1 MDGCSR
7 PVYSDR
13 RIALDLPNILIICSD
28 EHARKFSGCYGHP
41 VAHTPTLDRLSQ
53 TGTTFDSAYTPSPI
67 CVPARACLATG
78 LQVHETRCW
87 SSAEPYSGHPESWM
101 HRMRDL
107 GYTVLSF
114 GKLHFR
120 SNQDDNGFTEEFLP
134 MHATN
139 DGLGW
144 PQGLL
149 RDPLPPFFETSEL
162 AHQTGPGESDYTQYD
177 REIASAACQWI
188 EKSSSQTANNPWILF
203 VSFVSP
209 HYPLTAPAEFYE
221 IYDGYTPDD
230 DVMPAS
236 AGSINHPVL
245 KEIRKFW
252 DYDDYFDDALRVEA
266 QRCYFGLVSFL
277 DENIRRVLESVEIA
291 GSLNDTITL
300 YTSDHGEMLGHLGF
314 WTKSVMYENSVGI
327 PLIACGPGFD
337 RVRCKTPVSLT
348 DIAATVEHAAGIESA
363 GSESLRSQAL
373 QVISRQHSRSR
384 VILSQYHDGGTP
396 ESFFMIRYRQWKYVY
411 YAGGHRPQLFNLD
424 EDPMELIDLVAEDQF
439 QTDRQQLLQRLLQ
452 FLDPED
458 VARQCEIDQK
468 ARIDELGGRQAVL
481 AMSSFN
487 HTPVH

>member
-1 MDGCSR
+1 MCIR
-7 PVYSDR
+7 
-13 RIALDLPNILIICSD
+13 
-28 EHARKFSGCYGHP
+28 
-41 VAHTPTLDRLSQ
+41 
-53 TGTTFDSAYTPSPI
+53 DS
-67 CVPARACLATG
+67 
-78 LQVHETRCW
+78 
-87 SSAEPYSGHPESWM
+87 
-101 HRMRDL
+101 
-107 GYTVLSF
+107 
-114 GKLHFR
+114 
-120 SNQDDNGFTEEFLP
+120 
-134 MHATN
+134 
-139 DGLGW
+139 
-144 PQGLL
+144 
-149 RDPLPPFFETSEL
+149 
-162 AHQTGPGESDYTQYD
+162 
-177 REIASAACQWI
+177 
-188 EKSSSQTANNPWILF
+188 
-203 VSFVSP
+203 
-209 HYPLTAPAEFYE
+209 
-221 IYDGYTPDD
+221 
-230 DVMPAS
+230 
-236 AGSINHPVL
+236 
-245 KEIRKFW
+245 
-252 DYDDYFDDALRVEA
+252 
-266 QRCYFGLVSFL
+266 SFL
-277 DENIRRVLESVEIA
+277 DENIRQVLESVEIA

-373 QVISRQHSRSR
+373 QVIGRQHSRSR

-424 EDPMELIDLVAEDQF
+424 EDPMELIDLVAEDRF

>member
-1 MDGCSR
+1 
-7 PVYSDR
+7 
-13 RIALDLPNILIICSD
+13 
-28 EHARKFSGCYGHP
+28 
-41 VAHTPTLDRLSQ
+41 
-53 TGTTFDSAYTPSPI
+53 
-67 CVPARACLATG
+67 
-78 LQVHETRCW
+78 
-87 SSAEPYSGHPESWM
+87 
-101 HRMRDL
+101 MRDL

-120 SNQDDNGFTEEFLP
+120 SNQDDNGFTEEILP

-139 DGLGW
+139 NGLGW

-149 RDPLPPFFETSEL
+149 RNPLPPFFETYEL

-177 REIASAACQWI
+177 REIASTACQWI
-188 EKSSSQTANNPWILF
+188 EKSSSQTTNKPWILF

-209 HYPLTAPAEFYE
+209 HYPLTAPSEFYE
-221 IYDGYTPDD
+221 IYDGYKPDTGL
-230 DVMPAS
+230 VSAS
-236 AGSINHPVL
+236 CDTIDHPVL
-245 KEIRKFW
+245 KQIRQFW
-252 DYDDYFDDALRVEA
+252 DYDDYFDDARRVEA

-314 WTKSVMYENSVGI
+314 WTKSVMFEKSAGI

-337 RVRCKTPVSLT
+337 RVRCETPVSLT
-348 DIAATVEHAAGIESA
+348 DIAATVEHASGIESTI
-363 GSESLRSQAL
+363 SEPFRSQAL
-373 QVISRQHSRSR
+373 QVVSRQHNRNR

-411 YAGGHRPQLFNLD
+411 YAGGYRPQLFNLD
-424 EDPMELIDLVAEDQF
+424 EDPMELNDLGPEDRF
-439 QTDRQQLLQRLLQ
+439 QTTTQQLHRRLLQ
-452 FLDPED
+452 ILDPDD
-458 VARQCEIDQK
+458 VARQCEIDQQ
-468 ARIDELGGRQAVL
+468 ARIDELGGREAVL